1 MKKIIIADDHS
12 MTLLGMQNYLK
23 DIGYEVI
30 GAFLD
35 GGTAYEQAKELRPDI
50 LILDINMP
58 ILNGLDVLEKI
69 KNEAPEI
76 KVIIY
81 TMHNEKFIYEK
92 AKNRGVNGYLLK
104 EFALEEI
111 TLCLEKI
118 MAGNDWFSPRLNE
131 RTVEGKYEKEVG
143 NIILLSVS
151 ERKILELIARDFNTK
166 KIASTLFISEKTVEN
181 HRSNIIKKLQLPNE
195 NNILTKFIYQ
205 QKILELFEN
214 NLIK

>member
-12 MTLLGMQNYLK
+12 MTLLGMKNYLEEG
-23 DIGYEVI
+23 GYKVI
-30 GAFLD
+30 AACTD
-35 GGTAYEQAKELRPDI
+35 GEAAYESAKELRPDF

-58 ILNGLDVLEKI
+58 KLNGLEVLEKI
-69 KNEAPEI
+69 KNETPEI

-111 TLCLEKI
+111 KICLEKI
-118 MAGNDWFSPRLNE
+118 EDGKDWFSPRLE
-131 RTVEGKYEKEVG
+131 VQTVEGKYEKEVV
-143 NIILLSVS
+143 NIILLTIS
-151 ERKILELIARDFNTK
+151 EKKILELIAMDFNTK
-166 KIASTLFISEKTVEN
+166 NIAKTLFISEKTVEN

-205 QKILELFEN
+205 QKILHLFEN
-214 NLIK
+214 NLI